1 MAQKMSKTNQSVE
14 KTMRIVEI
22 LARANSPMRLSDIA
36 RDAEMP
42 ASTTLRMVNTLVE
55 CGYAYQEENGSQ
67 GYGLTMRFFKIGQ
80 QVASHFS
87 IRDLAHPYLV
97 SLAQEAGE
105 SCCLAILDHDEVRYL
120 DVVESAKNHVM
131 IRQRVG
137 GSAPLH
143 CTGSGKLFLCQY
155 PPEKLAAFAS
165 KGLRRL
171 TPHTLTSAEELEYEL
186 RVTRERGYAVDNEEC
201 EIGMSCLAEPIYDIN
216 HKIIAVISLSG
227 PDLPH
232 DQHAHRSGADAQPA
246 PGHQADY
253 GKDQRLFDG
262 IIASYFTIFFL
273 RAIGKSDCCFFSALY
288 SKKH

>member
-67 GYGLTMRFFKIGQ
+67 GYGLTRRFFKIGQ

-120 DVVESAKNHVM
+120 DVVESAKNSNIPSNIVF
-131 IRQRVG
+131 V
-137 GSAPLH
+137 
-143 CTGSGKLFLCQY
+143 
-155 PPEKLAAFAS
+155 
-165 KGLRRL
+165 
-171 TPHTLTSAEELEYEL
+171 
-186 RVTRERGYAVDNEEC
+186 
-201 EIGMSCLAEPIYDIN
+201 
-216 HKIIAVISLSG
+216 
-227 PDLPH
+227 
-232 DQHAHRSGADAQPA
+232 
-246 PGHQADY
+246 
-253 GKDQRLFDG
+253 
-262 IIASYFTIFFL
+262 FTN
-273 RAIGKSDCCFFSALY
+273 Y
-288 SKKH
+288 

>member
-1 MAQKMSKTNQSVE
+1 
-14 KTMRIVEI
+14 MRIVEI

-143 CTGSGKLFLCQY
+143 GTGSGKLFLCQY

-171 TPHTLTSAEELEYEL
+171 TPHTLTSTEELEYEL

-216 HKIIAVISLSG
+216 HKIIAAISLSG
-227 PDLPH
+227 PISRMTNMRIDLELIP
-232 DQHAHRSGADAQPA
+232 S
-246 PGHQADY
+246 
-253 GKDQRLFDG
+253 
-262 IIASYFTIFFL
+262 L
-273 RAIGKSDCCFFSALY
+273 RRATKLITEKINGFSME
-288 SKKH
+288 

>member
-14 KTMRIVEI
+14 KTMRIVGI

-36 RDAEMP
+36 RDAEIP

-186 RVTRERGYAVDNEEC
+186 RITRERGYAVDNEEC
-201 EIGMSCLAEPIYDIN
+201 EIGMFCLAEPIYDIN
-216 HKIIAVISLSG
+216 HKIIAAISLSG
-227 PDLPH
+227 PISRMTNMRIDLELIP
-232 DQHAHRSGADAQPA
+232 S
-246 PGHQADY
+246 
-253 GKDQRLFDG
+253 
-262 IIASYFTIFFL
+262 L
-273 RAIGKSDCCFFSALY
+273 RRATKLITEKINGFSVE
-288 SKKH
+288 